1 MRLLCSDSKVS
12 GREALQDL
20 TSAETRSSTHGDAWL
35 WLPLFDRI
43 LSRPHALLRRKL
55 GPCRPVCFSG
65 SFEGTKKP
73 GASSSCSVCFGG
85 GSPSIVQ
92 IFTARSRL
100 LTLKVL
106 MSLCRVNVLTSTN
119 VQRFLRCV
127 ALKQW
132 YWQTLSKLHLGFWQL
147 RRARCVRVETFCWV
161 SLGLAAFLD
170 G

>member
-1 MRLLCSDSKVS
+1 MVRLLCSDSKVS

-35 WLPLFDRI
+35 WLPLFHRI

-92 IFTARSRL
+92 IFTRL

-119 VQRFLRCV
+119 VQRFLRCSEGNGTGK
-127 ALKQW
+127 LSQNS
-132 YWQTLSKLHLGFWQL
+132 TL
-147 RRARCVRVETFCWV
+147 V
-161 SLGLAAFLD
+161 SGSLEEPGVCE
-170 G
+170 